1 MTDIEPDRE
10 GRDFDGGREGRVRR
24 LQVEVGRRAREGEP
38 LAEIDHDVI
47 ASSELSDESKSAL
60 WLLGWSH
67 QEAGRNRYLAR
78 QARLMD
84 RVARRPSVLGRE

>member
-1 MTDIEPDRE
+1 MIHMEPHRE
-10 GRDFDGGREGRVRR
+10 DRDFDRGREGRVRR
-24 LQVEVGRRAREGEP
+24 LQVEVGRRAWEGEP

-47 ASSELSDESKSAL
+47 LSSELSDESKSAL

-67 QEAGRNRYLAR
+67 QEAGRDRYLAR

-84 RVARRPSVLGRE
+84 DVTRRPSVPGRE